1 MATQVV
7 CPSCAATVDCSGP
20 TAEVIEKANKVK
32 SIKTTLSLGAL
43 AKIDRASFTLIRLM
57 KCADPDPEEPSDWI
71 EYLLCNPQK
80 GFIWLLQQ
88 RDQRALAFQAVPEAV
103 RLHLARGSAAGRVQ
117 LARQGGRHDQDHR
130 LQGRHAETDA
140 RTG

>member
-1 MATQVV
+1 MRRPGSRRALGLDRIPAVQ
-7 CPSCAATVDCSGP
+7 S
-20 TAEVIEKANKVK
+20 AEGLYLAGGNGRR
-32 SIKTTLSLGAL
+32 LGARAGVRHL
-43 AKIDRASFTLIRLM
+43 A
-57 KCADPDPEEPSDWI
+57 
-71 EYLLCNPQK
+71 Q
-80 GFIWLLQQ
+80 LQQ